1 MRSSGDFSWTTLRQ
15 LRFYWSFMPQQEKK
29 LVTPLSLLVDAVLVI
44 AFFIYMYT
52 VVSTHVMSH
61 SHRMILFWGV
71 LCSLCMTVVFW
82 LALQMFRVVLK
93 AQREGPIRSS

>member
-1 MRSSGDFSWTTLRQ
+1 MRFHGSL
-15 LRFYWSFMPQQEKK
+15 MQQKEKK

-52 VVSTHVMSH
+52 VVSTHVQSH
-61 SHRMILFWGV
+61 SHRMIMLWGV

-82 LALQMFRVVLK
+82 LALQMFRVVVK
-93 AQREGPIRSS
+93 AQREGPIRS